1 MFFISSFDIIYK
13 ETFLHRTSFGGL
25 RPLFQDTAVIV
36 HNLWFV
42 TWQNQTYRTLN
53 KYKYCDRDVQINTNH
68 RVEQKKTNCL
78 QFDKSQKIFGFFRKM
93 WYSGR
98 QYEPGV

>member
-1 MFFISSFDIIYK
+1 MHLFYVYIIHFRLFGRTMFFISSFDIIYK
-13 ETFLHRTSFGGL
+13 EMFLHRASFGGL

-53 KYKYCDRDVQINTNH
+53 KYKYCDRNV
-68 RVEQKKTNCL
+68 
-78 QFDKSQKIFGFFRKM
+78 
-93 WYSGR
+93 
-98 QYEPGV
+98 

>member
-1 MFFISSFDIIYK
+1 MFFISFFDIIYK
-13 ETFLHRTSFGGL
+13 ETFLHRASFGGL

-53 KYKYCDRDVQINTNH
+53 KYKYCDRNVQINTDH
-68 RVEQKKTNCL
+68 RVYQQRLIAFNLINRKKSL
-78 QFDKSQKIFGFFRKM
+78 GFSEKCGIVVGNM
-93 WYSGR
+93 N
-98 QYEPGV
+98 PG